1 MYICEWNANL
11 QIINLF
17 MKIHLITVN
26 DYFYFLNKLQTKT
39 FSYKQD
45 LSLSNAVFEIAGNE
59 EYFWIIELI
68 FQNREIIEN
77 FKVQIWI
84 FERIDDYNINVS
96 IQDESENLLFKFKSS
111 NINLTIDSVG
121 FILIGNIIYHNKEFD
136 VVR

>member
-1 MYICEWNANL
+1 
-11 QIINLF
+11 

>member
-111 NINLTIDSVG
+111 NINLTIDGVG

>member
-17 MKIHLITVN
+17 MKSHLITVN

>member
-1 MYICEWNANL
+1 
-11 QIINLF
+11 

-111 NINLTIDSVG
+111 NINLTIDGVG